1 MMMSEDYKGYFEGLP
16 QPTVHQQ
23 STVLCSCVNVMA
35 QGCTYSGEGM
45 LT

>member
-1 MMMSEDYKGYFEGLP
+1 MMMSEDYEGYFEGLP
-16 QPTVHQQ
+16 RPAVHQQ
-23 STVLCSCVNVMA
+23 STVLCSHVNAMA